1 LTGLVKK
8 MDQRL
13 ETGWKGTRTPG
24 VYVIYLDNEDG
35 LDGEL
40 RQLAERE
47 GLKHVCLGIGV
58 PPEEYQV
65 AGEADVTVVF
75 YSRTRRPDQK
85 VTANFALRRG
95 ELDEAKTDAIVEAL
109 SAVLP
114 K

>member
-13 ETGWKGTRTPG
+13 ETGWKGGRTPG
-24 VYVIYLDNEDG
+24 VYVIHLDNEDG

-47 GLKHVCLGIGV
+47 GLKRVCLGIGV
-58 PPEEYQV
+58 PPDEYQV
-65 AGEADVTVVF
+65 AGDAEVTVVF
-75 YSRTRRPDQK
+75 YSRGPRLQQK
-85 VTANFALRRG
+85 VTANFALRQG
-95 ELDEAKTDAIVEAL
+95 ELDAARTEAIVEAL